1 MYAEG
6 EFAIA
11 RDEAVLRELS
21 DQLCT
26 VEANDKVPND

>member
-11 RDEAVLRELS
+11 RDVAVLRDLSGEL
-21 DQLCT
+21 CK